1 MEKLPPKLLIID
13 DEPDVLETIGLMLKN
28 EGYSIDFAANGLEA
42 MDQIVDKKFDLVIC
56 DFIMPKMDGLKL
68 LTTLREKNNLTPF
81 IFFSGSSGD
90 EEELKMANLGA
101 HALLSKEDIFK
112 LPALVKKSIIHAR
125 GIKKLAE
132 KHTEEADDFLKILH
146 STK

>member
-1 MEKLPPKLLIID
+1 MEKLSPKLLIID
-13 DEPDVLETIGLMLKN
+13 DEPDVLETIGLMLKK
-28 EGYSIDFAANGLEA
+28 EGYSIEFAANGLEA
-42 MDQIVDKKFDLVIC
+42 LDQIINKKFDLVIC

-81 IFFSGSSGD
+81 VFFSGNSGD
-90 EEELKMANLGA
+90 EEELKIANLGA
-101 HALLSKEDIFK
+101 HALLTKEDIFK
-112 LPALVKKSIIHAR
+112 LPAIVKKSIIHAR
-125 GIKKLAE
+125 GIIKLAE